1 MPKSDWEAVIGL
13 EIHVQMKTDTKMFC
27 SCKVEFGAEPNT
39 NVCPVCLGMP
49 GALPVINKKAVE
61 YGIRAGL
68 ALNCKIHNLSVFAR
82 KHYFYPDLPKGYQI
96 SQYELPLATD
106 GYLNI
111 ELSDGTTKRV
121 RIRRLHLEEDAG
133 KNVHEG
139 KKTFVDL
146 NRAGTP
152 LMEIVTEPDINS
164 PEEARVFLETLRN
177 VMRYIG
183 VSDADMEKGQ
193 LRCDIN
199 VSIRPKGSDKLGTRV
214 EIKNVNSFRFV
225 QKALEYEIE
234 RQIKVKEKGGEIVQ
248 ETRTFD
254 PSTGKTYTMRT
265 KEEAEDYR
273 YFPDPDLLPLKVS
286 DEWINRIRETM
297 PELPHQRLERYVNL
311 GLDKKVAKPLV
322 DHKEYGD
329 YFEEVLKLYDDPKAV
344 ANWVLNDL
352 LGNLRDFE
360 IPWEKNPVTPEKLA
374 ELLKLIKDGTISVK
388 IAKGLLKE
396 MIQTGKTAKELVEE
410 KGLKQITDEGA
421 IKQIVEEVL
430 KENPDAVQKFR
441 SGQTKVIGFLVGQ
454 VMRKTKGKANPQL
467 VNKILRELLEN
478 G

>member
-1 MPKSDWEAVIGL
+1 MSKGDWEAVIGL
-13 EIHVQMKTDTKMFC
+13 EIHVQMKTATKMFC
-27 SCKVEFGAEPNT
+27 SCKVEFGAEPNS

-106 GYLNI
+106 GYLDI
-111 ELSDGTTKRV
+111 ELEDGTSKRV

-133 KNVHEG
+133 KNIHEG
-139 KKTFVDL
+139 KKTYVDL

-164 PEEARVFLETLRN
+164 PEEARIFLETLRN

-199 VSIRPKGSDKLGTRV
+199 VSIRPKGSKGLGTRV

-234 RQIKVKEKGGEIVQ
+234 RQIKVKERGGQIVQ

-254 PSTGKTYTMRT
+254 PSTGKTYTMRG

-286 DEWINRIRETM
+286 DEWINRVRENM
-297 PELPHQRLERYVNL
+297 PELPHQRLERYINL
-311 GLDKKVAKPLV
+311 GLDKKVAKALV
-322 DHKEYGD
+322 GHKEYGD
-329 YFEEVLKLYDDPKAV
+329 YFEEVLKLYEDPKAV

-352 LGNLRDFE
+352 LGNLRDLE
-360 IPWEKNPVTPEKLA
+360 IPWEENPVTPQRLA

-396 MIQTGKTAKELVEE
+396 MLQTGKSAKQLVEE

-430 KENPDAVQKFR
+430 KENLDAVEKYKN
-441 SGQTKVIGFLVGQ
+441 GQTKVIGFLVGQ

-467 VNKILRELLEN
+467 VNKILRELLES
-478 G
+478 

>member
-1 MPKSDWEAVIGL
+1 MSKGDWEAVIGL
-13 EIHVQMKTDTKMFC
+13 EIHVQMKTATKMFC
-27 SCKVEFGAEPNT
+27 SCKVEFGAEPNS

-106 GYLNI
+106 GYLDI
-111 ELSDGTTKRV
+111 ELEDGTSKRV

-133 KNVHEG
+133 KNIHEG
-139 KKTFVDL
+139 KKTYVDL

-164 PEEARVFLETLRN
+164 PEEARIFLETLRN

-199 VSIRPKGSDKLGTRV
+199 VSIRPKGSKGLGTRV

-234 RQIKVKEKGGEIVQ
+234 RQIKVKERGGQIVQ

-254 PSTGKTYTMRT
+254 PSTGKTYTMRS

-286 DEWINRIRETM
+286 DEWINRVRENM
-297 PELPHQRLERYVNL
+297 PELPHQRLERYINL
-311 GLDKKVAKPLV
+311 GLDKKVAKALV

-329 YFEEVLKLYDDPKAV
+329 YFEEVLKLYEDPKAV

-352 LGNLRDFE
+352 LGNLRDLE
-360 IPWEKNPVTPEKLA
+360 IPWEENPVTPQRLA
-374 ELLKLIKDGTISVK
+374 ELLKLIKNGTISVK

-396 MIQTGKTAKELVEE
+396 MLQTGKSAKQLVEE

-430 KENPDAVQKFR
+430 KENPDAVEKYKN
-441 SGQTKVIGFLVGQ
+441 GQTKVIGFLVGQ

-467 VNKILRELLEN
+467 VNKILRELLES
-478 G
+478 

>member
-27 SCKVEFGAEPNT
+27 ACKVEFGAEPNT

-96 SQYELPLATD
+96 SQYELPLATN

-133 KNVHEG
+133 KNIHEG

-199 VSIRPKGSDKLGTRV
+199 ISIRPKGSDKLGTRV

-286 DEWINRIRETM
+286 DEWINRVRETM
-297 PELPHQRLERYVNL
+297 PELPHQRLERYLNL

-396 MIQTGKTAKELVEE
+396 MIQTGRTAKQLVEE
-410 KGLKQITDEGA
+410 KGLKQITDEGT

-430 KENPDAVQKFR
+430 KENPDAVQKYK
-441 SGQTKVIGFLVGQ
+441 SGQTKVMGFLVGQ

-467 VNKILRELLEN
+467 VNKILRELLES

>member
-1 MPKSDWEAVIGL
+1 MPKQDWEAVIGL
-13 EIHVQMKTDTKMFC
+13 EIHVQMKTKTKMFC
-27 SCKVEFGAEPNT
+27 SCPVEFGKEPNT

-49 GALPVINKKAVE
+49 GALPVINKQAVE

-68 ALNCKIHNLSVFAR
+68 ALNGKVHEYSVFAR

-96 SQYELPLATD
+96 SQYELPLVTD
-106 GYLNI
+106 GYLDV
-111 ELSDGTTKRV
+111 ELEDGTTKRV

-133 KNVHEG
+133 KNIHEG
-139 KKTFVDL
+139 KKTYVDL

-152 LMEIVTEPDINS
+152 LMEIVTEPDISS
-164 PEEARVFLETLRN
+164 PEEARLFLETLRN

-199 VSIRPKGSDKLGTRV
+199 VSIRPKGSDKFGTRV

-286 DEWINRIRETM
+286 KEWIDRVRETM
-297 PELPHQRLERYVNL
+297 PELPHQRLERYLNL

-322 DHKEYGD
+322 EHKEWGD
-329 YFEEVLKLYDDPKAV
+329 YFEEVLKIYNDPKTV
-344 ANWVLNDL
+344 ANWILNDL

-360 IPWEKNPVTPEKLA
+360 IPWEENPITPQKLA
-374 ELLKLIKDGTISVK
+374 ELLKLIKNGTISVK
-388 IAKGLLKE
+388 IAKQLLKE
-396 MIQTGKTAKELVEE
+396 MIQTNKTAAQLVEE

-430 KENPDAVQKFR
+430 KENPDAVEKYKN
-441 SGQTKVIGFLVGQ
+441 GQTKVIGFLVGQ

-467 VNKILRELLEN
+467 VNKLLRELLEQA
-478 G
+478 